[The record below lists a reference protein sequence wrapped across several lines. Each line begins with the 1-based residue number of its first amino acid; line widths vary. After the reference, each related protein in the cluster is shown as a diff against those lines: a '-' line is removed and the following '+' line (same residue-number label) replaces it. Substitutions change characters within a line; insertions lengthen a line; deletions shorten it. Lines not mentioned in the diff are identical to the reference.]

1 MENIV
6 FRKSFNGYNKDDVN
20 SYVISISRKVSEAEI
35 AKQEALAKL
44 DAAEKEKE
52 LLSAELAV
60 LKLKEEN
67 LARNGAGISNTEL
80 ENLKK
85 TLEEVTRERDEYK
98 NVVEANEEKSRQYD
112 SLSSKLGEVMITANA
127 QAQALISD
135 AEKRANARYDEMLE
149 DSRAKVGELN
159 EKYSGKIFDK
169 TRELLKRLDDI
180 VTDSALLKAEVKV
193 ALDEDIEECKNHDGG
208 DKIEQ

>member
-67 LARNGAGISNTEL
+67 LARNGAEISNTEL
-80 ENLKK
+80 ENLSKEAA
-85 TLEEVTRERDEYK
+85 TLE
-98 NVVEANEEKSRQYD
+98 
-112 SLSSKLGEVMITANA
+112 
-127 QAQALISD
+127 
-135 AEKRANARYDEMLE
+135 ARIADNL
-149 DSRAKVGELN
+149 
-159 EKYSGKIFDK
+159 
-169 TRELLKRLDDI
+169 RELFG
-180 VTDSALLKAEVKV
+180 E
-193 ALDEDIEECKNHDGG
+193 
-208 DKIEQ
+208 